1 MELDKE
7 VAVHQKQSNAMV
19 ERAETMEITSP
30 ELMEEATEILSQA
43 NKALDAAGK
52 KKDEVMRPALD
63 VVAAERKRWKPL
75 EDILGGVVKSIR
87 GKMSAYQTMMIQK
100 KEAEDAK
107 IAARVKSG
115 KGNLKPETAI
125 AKMEENTPDKK
136 VETESGTVGF
146 KAKKQLKIVDE
157 SKVPREFLIVDEKAV
172 FEALTSGNPVAGCEI
187 EIIQVPI
194 NRR

>member
-75 EDILGGVVKSIR
+75 EDILKGVVNSLR
-87 GKMSAYQTMMIQK
+87 GKMSVYQTEALKK

-107 IAARVKSG
+107 IAARVKEG

-125 AKMEENTPDKK
+125 KKMEEGQVEKK
-136 VETESGTVGF
+136 VETDSGSVGF

>member
-19 ERAETMEITSP
+19 ERAETMEIDSP
-30 ELMEEATEILSQA
+30 ATMEEATEILSQA
-43 NKALDAAGK
+43 NKALDAAK
-52 KKDEVMRPALD
+52 EKKDEVMRPALD